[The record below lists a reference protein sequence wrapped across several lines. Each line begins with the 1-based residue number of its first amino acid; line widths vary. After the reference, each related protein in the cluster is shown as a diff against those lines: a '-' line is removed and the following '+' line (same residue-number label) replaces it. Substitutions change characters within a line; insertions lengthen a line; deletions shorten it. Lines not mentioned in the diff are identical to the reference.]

1 VQRVTGIMGEIKV
14 ASSEQSLGVGQMN
27 QAVSQMDEMTQRNSA
42 LVQQAAGA
50 ATGLEEQ
57 AVKLS
62 QAVSVFKF
70 DTHTVHRRASAQV
83 ISLPLKTKGAH
94 RQPALSGEPLA
105 RGLSH

>member
-1 VQRVTGIMGEIKV
+1 
-14 ASSEQSLGVGQMN
+14 
-27 QAVSQMDEMTQRNSA
+27 MDEMTQRNSA

-70 DTHTVHRRASAQV
+70 DKHTVHRRAGAQV
-83 ISLPLKTKGAH
+83 IPLPLKTKGTY
-94 RQPALSGEPLA
+94 RPLALPLESLA
-105 RGLSH
+105 RGVSHRRERLLSHLPDFP